1 MVETAVTTQR
11 LDSKRRKL
19 AELRCA
25 ERGERLTSARLTVY
39 EVLCASDR
47 PLSAY
52 ELIALLAER
61 QNRRIAPTT
70 VYRHLDFLMRLGLV
84 HRLESAHAY
93 LPCNHP
99 GQAHESQYLVCSD
112 CGHVDEIESR
122 RLGTLLNKIADQ
134 HGFRPENAV
143 VEVKGLCGSC
153 ADRQSPCVTGRALRG
168 DPDAFPEKKKRT

>member
-1 MVETAVTTQR
+1 MVETAVTTRR
-11 LDSKRRKL
+11 LDPKRRKL

-25 ERGERLTSARLTVY
+25 ERGERLTSARLEAY

-52 ELIALLAER
+52 ELIALMEQR
-61 QNRRIAPTT
+61 HGRRIAPTT

-99 GQAHESQYLVCSD
+99 EQVHESQYLVCSD
-112 CGHVDEIESR
+112 CGRVDEIESR
-122 RLGTLLNKIADQ
+122 RLGTLLNKIADK

-143 VEVKGLCGSC
+143 VEVNGLCGSC
-153 ADRQSPCVTGRALRG
+153 ADRQSPCVAGKTAGS
-168 DPDAFPEKKKRT
+168 DPDASTQEK